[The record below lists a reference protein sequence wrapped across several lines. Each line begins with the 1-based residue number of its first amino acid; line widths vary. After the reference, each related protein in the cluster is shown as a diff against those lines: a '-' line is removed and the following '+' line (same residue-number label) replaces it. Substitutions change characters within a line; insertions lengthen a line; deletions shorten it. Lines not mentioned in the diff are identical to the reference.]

1 MEPRPSEPKPR
12 ILLADD
18 EADLLVVMKDALQ
31 SQGFEVTTAA
41 DGEEALASI
50 RRSPPDI
57 AVLDLK
63 MPQRDGF
70 SVTRE
75 LRADPLFE
83 NLPVIILSASGTRD
97 SKVEGL
103 DLGID
108 DFITKSMD
116 IKELLARI
124 RMILKRNRQG
134 LDANP
139 LTRLPGNRS
148 IESHVEEAVASG
160 RPLAVLYVDL
170 NQFKAY
176 NDVYGYDAGD
186 HVIRATAQLIVRL
199 ARDGG
204 RLDYVGHIG
213 GDDFIVLTE
222 PSRMEE
228 LARRIIAGFDALSP
242 GLYNDEDRRRGKIVS
257 TDRQGR
263 IREFPLLSIAV
274 GICHNQTRKLLN
286 YAQVAQFGAELK
298 KAAKSAAGSS
308 YVVDRRKD

>member
-1 MEPRPSEPKPR
+1 MHQRASAPKPR

-18 EADLLVVMKDALQ
+18 EADLLIVMKERLEKE
-31 SQGFEVTTAA
+31 GFEVTAAA

-50 RRSPPDI
+50 RLSPPDI

-70 SVTRE
+70 SVTKE

-83 NLPVIILSASGTRD
+83 NLPIIILSASGTYT
-97 SKVEGL
+97 SKIEGL
-103 DLGID
+103 DLGVD

-124 RMILKRNRQG
+124 RMILKRSRQG

-176 NDVYGYDAGD
+176 NDAYGYEAGD

-199 ARDGG
+199 AREDG
-204 RLDYVGHIG
+204 RLDFVGHIG
-213 GDDFIVLTE
+213 GDDFIVLSD
-222 PSRMEE
+222 PARMED
-228 LARRIIAGFDALSP
+228 LARRILSGFDALAP
-242 GLYNDEDRRRGKIVS
+242 GFYSGEDRRRGKIVA

-274 GICHNQTRKLLN
+274 GICHNQNRRLAN

-298 KAAKSAAGSS
+298 KAAKNKPGSN